1 MINSTGRGFS
11 VLVAND
17 HEWTARS
24 LETILSAQGHNVIRA
39 FTATQAL
46 ERAIQA
52 SPDAVVLDV
61 QLPDG
66 DGMSLCRAIRAA
78 PTLGPSIPVILTTAG
93 PSGRQE
99 RLAAYQAGAW
109 EFFGQPLDGETLL
122 LKLGVFLEAKAVAD
136 ALRRDSLIDAA
147 TGLYS
152 RVGVLRRGEEL
163 AADATRRG
171 QALTCVVLQPVVA
184 ELQAAVAAAESLGKE
199 IALLLRASG
208 RSADAIGRVGTLEF
222 AVIAAGTDRNA
233 ASRLVHR
240 LNEAARGALAGHA
253 NGSEPI
259 FRAAVCTVEDPAAEA
274 IDAWSMLERAEAAL
288 RSEQAGETLILPG
301 GPIVG

>member
-1 MINSTGRGFS
+1 MIDSTGRGFS

-24 LETILSAQGHNVIRA
+24 LETILSAQGHTVLRA
-39 FTATQAL
+39 FTATQAF
-46 ERAIQA
+46 ERAAQA
-52 SPDAVVLDV
+52 KPDAVILDV

-66 DGMSLCRAIRAA
+66 DGMTLCRAIRNA
-78 PTLGPSIPVILTTAG
+78 PTLGPSIPVFLTTAG

-99 RLAAYQAGAW
+99 RLAAYEAGAW

-122 LKLGVFLEAKAVAD
+122 LKLGVYLEAKAVAD

-171 QALTCVVLQPVVA
+171 QALACVVFQPVVA
-184 ELQAAVAAAESLGKE
+184 ELQAAIAAAESLDKE
-199 IALLLRASG
+199 IASLLRTSG

-222 AVIAAGTDRNA
+222 AVIAAGTDRTA
-233 ASRLVHR
+233 AARLVHR
-240 LNEAARGALAGHA
+240 LSEAARSALAGRA
-253 NGSEPI
+253 DGSELTL
-259 FRAAVCTVEDPAAEA
+259 RAAVCTVDNPASET
-274 IDAWSMLERAEAAL
+274 IDAWSMLERAQAAL
-288 RSEQAGETLILPG
+288 RDEASGQTLILPG
-301 GPIVG
+301 SPSTG

>member
-24 LETILSAQGHNVIRA
+24 LETILSAQGHTVIRA

-46 ERAIQA
+46 ERAVQA
-52 SPDAVVLDV
+52 NPDAVILDV
-61 QLPDG
+61 QLPDS
-66 DGMSLCRAIRAA
+66 DGMSLCRAIRTA
-78 PTLGPSIPVILTTAG
+78 PTLGPSIPVFLTTAG

-122 LKLGVFLEAKAVAD
+122 LKLGVYLEAKAVAD
-136 ALRRDSLIDAA
+136 ALRRDSLVDAA

-171 QALTCVVLQPVVA
+171 QALTCVVLQLVIA

-199 IALLLRASG
+199 IATLLRSAG

-233 ASRLVHR
+233 AASLVHR
-240 LNEAARGALAGHA
+240 LNEAARAALSGRA

-259 FRAAVCTVEDPAAEA
+259 FRAAVCTVDNPASET

-288 RSEQAGETLILPG
+288 RAEGAGQTLILPG
-301 GPIVG
+301 SV